1 VVVDA
6 LFEKYFDAA
15 DCFEDHARL
24 LATASRYRT
33 AMNIA
38 HDPDKF
44 ALELQKC
51 GYSTSPRYG
60 LDLIDLMRE
69 FNLYQFDAPPDE
81 PAKALEAA

>member
-1 VVVDA
+1 
-6 LFEKYFDAA
+6 
-15 DCFEDHARL
+15 
-24 LATASRYRT
+24 
-33 AMNIA
+33 MNIA